1 MKVHVYLQQTQ
12 VLGEGEGC
20 VVETRDLVAAERP
33 ANEKNQFHFVHFL
46 SHFSNNVTN
55 SQRLETRQ
63 SFEHRSRQTCQLV
76 VVQNAAEKH
85 T

>member
-20 VVETRDLVAAERP
+20 VVQTRDLVAAERP
-33 ANEKNQFHFVHFL
+33 AF
-46 SHFSNNVTN
+46 
-55 SQRLETRQ
+55 ETKPV
-63 SFEHRSRQTCQLV
+63 SFCAFPFAFFEQLDTLT
-76 VVQNAAEKH
+76 A